1 MQKSI
6 RSAATGYG
14 IRLMDPSTGRKS
26 RQRGYVRLR
35 ACMTEKPTFDLVSCA
50 RAQGTNKVAYIEK
63 WKPSDVD
70 NVEYVAG
77 SAPKV

>member
-1 MQKSI
+1 
-6 RSAATGYG
+6 
-14 IRLMDPSTGRKS
+14 
-26 RQRGYVRLR
+26 
-35 ACMTEKPTFDLVSCA
+35 MTEKPTFDLVSCA

-63 WKPSDVD
+63 WKLSDVD